1 MSGGSYDYAYA
12 RIREL
17 ADDIRPT
24 TALRKAF
31 KRHLHEVAKACEDI
45 EWVDSGDCKGGDE
58 NEAIRRVLGQN
69 GPALILAEALTE
81 ALQAQ
86 KDLNA
91 AIAEMKQVKKEKE

>member
-1 MSGGSYDYAYA
+1 MSGGSYDYAYG
-12 RIREL
+12 RIHDL
-17 ADDIRPT
+17 ADAIRLT

-31 KRHLHEVAKACEDI
+31 KKHLHEVADACHAI
-45 EWVDSGDCKGGDE
+45 EWVDSGDCGPGDE
-58 NEAIRRVLGQN
+58 DEAIRKALGRN

-91 AIAEMKQVKKEKE
+91 AIAEMKQVK